1 MYKWLVLLSL
11 LSTVASGQSAYTWV
25 DENGQT
31 HYSDRPVP
39 GSALIELETAQGFTA
54 PRPATREAAGPEAE
68 IDPAAAYTAFDIL
81 QPQQQETLWNVAGN
95 VGVSLDI
102 SPGLQPGHHVG
113 VYLDGELT
121 DVGTTALQFQL
132 TEVFRGLHTM
142 QAVILDNDGDDVLRS
157 LAVTFMVQ
165 QTTLLNPNN
174 PNAPPRP
181 VNPIGP

>member
-1 MYKWLVLLSL
+1 MYKWLILLYL
-11 LSTVASGQSAYTWV
+11 LSTGASGQTAYTWV

-39 GSALIELETAQGFTA
+39 GSAEIELATAQGFTA
-54 PRPATREAAGPEAE
+54 PQPAIRDAAEPEAE

-81 QPQQQETLWNVAGN
+81 QPEQQETLWNVAGN
-95 VGVSLDI
+95 VGVSLNI
-102 SPGLQPGHHVG
+102 APALQPGHHVG

-121 DVGTTALQFQL
+121 DLATTASQFQL

-142 QAVILDNDGDDVLRS
+142 QAVILDNDDGVVLRS

-165 QTTLLNPNN
+165 QTTVLNPNN
-174 PNAPPRP
+174 PNAR
-181 VNPIGP
+181 

>member
-39 GSALIELETAQGFTA
+39 GSAPIELETAQGFTA
-54 PRPATREAAGPEAE
+54 PRPAIREAAEPEAE
-68 IDPAAAYTAFDIL
+68 IDPAAAYTAFNIL

-132 TEVFRGLHTM
+132 TEVFRGQHTL
-142 QAVILDNDGDDVLRS
+142 QAVILDNDGGDVLRS

-174 PNAPPRP
+174 PNAR
-181 VNPIGP
+181 

>member
-1 MYKWLVLLSL
+1 MYKWLILLSL

-39 GSALIELETAQGFTA
+39 GSTLIELETAQGFPA
-54 PRPATREAAGPEAE
+54 PRPATREAAEPEAE

-95 VGVSLDI
+95 VGVSLNI
-102 SPGLQPGHHVG
+102 APVLQPGHHVG
-113 VYLDGELT
+113 VFLDGELT
-121 DVGTTALQFQL
+121 DLDTTASQFQL

-142 QAVILDNDGDDVLRS
+142 QAVILDNNGDVVLRS

-165 QTTLLNPNN
+165 QTTVLNPNN
-174 PNAPPRP
+174 PNA
-181 VNPIGP
+181 G